1 MVACEPSV
9 PRRYI
14 QPDDFEALL
23 YDYQVAKTMAEE
35 NDSIGDVGA
44 DSDRAQAWEALRQ
57 SVFSKHGVTEEM
69 FDSSLV
75 YYTRH
80 SDRLYKMYVSMQDR
94 MEREAVRWGA
104 DAREI
109 SRYGADVDEGDTANI
124 WPGERSIV
132 LMHAAPYNYYSYMVE
147 ADSTFGKGD
156 KVILSFDT
164 QFLYQEGKKDC
175 AVTLAVTFVGD
186 SVASRTTHTTR
197 NSHFSLEI
205 TDKDTLGI
213 KDIKGFFCIA
223 NDMNAPKT
231 TMRTLF
237 VSNIRLVRMATVRPA
252 DVVADVGAD
261 IGADSSR
268 ALPPDSGAVRKGAVR
283 PQFKDSTNAAI
294 KREQSSSLVLPS
306 ESRVDEVNAAIK
318 REQSSSL
325 VLPSESRADEVKV
338 LHPGKP
344 LLKNKQ

>member
-132 LMHAAPYNYYSYMVE
+132 LMHAAPYNYYSYEVE
-147 ADSTFGKGD
+147 TDTTFGKGD

-237 VSNIRLVRMATVRPA
+237 VSNIRLVKMATVRPA

-261 IGADSSR
+261 SSLAHAADSSR
-268 ALPPDSGAVRKGAVR
+268 ALPPDSGAVRKGAAR

-294 KREQSSSLVLPS
+294 KR
-306 ESRVDEVNAAIK
+306 K
-318 REQSSSL
+318 QSSSL

-338 LHPGKP
+338 SHPGKP